1 MRPETP
7 FNPRG
12 LLRNPHV
19 QSILA
24 SSGVRRLLSRRRNAI
39 LKNES
44 VEHILDCGDGIRL
57 QGFHTTQHVAARP
70 RALAIL
76 LHGWEGSAQSSYI
89 LNTTAR
95 LLDAGCDVFRLN
107 FRDHGETHHLNAELF
122 HSCRIDE
129 VVGAVKQIAHMFDER
144 PLVIGGFSLGGNF
157 ALRVALR
164 ASAADIP
171 LTWAFAVCPVI
182 SPRAGL
188 ASIEDA
194 PWFYEHYFMLK
205 WRESLRRKQELFPN
219 NELFSKAQ
227 LRGNMR
233 ELTREMVLKHTNF
246 GTLENYLDGYSIAGD
261 TLATLS
267 IPATILTAADDPVIP
282 VAQFRELKLARGTEL
297 VIVPHGGHCGFIRD
311 MSLRSWADDFVAAHL
326 DKALASA
333 GASPDY
339 PEPARSYG

>member
-1 MRPETP
+1 MT
-7 FNPRG
+7 FSDFQPRG

-24 SSGVRRLLSRRRNAI
+24 SSGVRRFLSRHRRAQI
-39 LKNES
+39 ERDS
-44 VEHILDCGDGIRL
+44 TEHILDCGDGVRL
-57 QGFHTTQHVAARP
+57 QGFHTRQRARTTP

-89 LNTTAR
+89 LNTSAR
-95 LLDAGCDVFRLN
+95 LLDDGCDVFRLN
-107 FRDHGETHHLNAELF
+107 FRDHGDTHHLNGELF

-129 VVGAVKQIAHMFDER
+129 VVGAVKQIAQQFGER

-157 ALRVALR
+157 ALRVALHAPANR
-164 ASAADIP
+164 IP
-171 LTWAFAVCPVI
+171 LQWAFAVCPVI

-205 WRESLRRKQELFPN
+205 WRESLRRKQALRPDA
-219 NELFSKAQ
+219 ELFSREQ
-227 LRGNMR
+227 LRGTMR
-233 ELTREMVLKHTNF
+233 DLTRDMVLRHTDF

-261 TLATLS
+261 TLAALR

-282 VAQFRELKLARGTEL
+282 VADFHALKLAAETEL
-297 VIVPHGGHCGFIRD
+297 IIVPHGGHCGFIRD
-311 MSLRSWADDFVAAHL
+311 WRLHSWSEDFIAEHL
-326 DKALASA
+326 DRALRRRAEPETDAAAASA
-333 GASPDY
+333 A
-339 PEPARSYG
+339 

>member
-1 MRPETP
+1 VTTTSE
-7 FNPRG
+7 FHPRG
-12 LLRNPHV
+12 LLRNAHV

-24 SSGVRRLLSRRRNAI
+24 SSGVRRLLFRRRHEA
-39 LKNES
+39 LQKAS
-44 VEHILDCGDGIRL
+44 VEYILDCGAGVRL
-57 QGFHTTQHVAARP
+57 QGFHTKQRAVDKP

-89 LNTTAR
+89 LNTATR
-95 LLDAGCDVFRLN
+95 LLDSGCDVFRLN

-129 VVGAVKQIAHMFDER
+129 VVGAVKRIAQTFDTR

-157 ALRVALR
+157 ALRVALH
-164 ASAADIP
+164 APAANIP
-171 LTWAFAVCPVI
+171 LTWVFGVCPVI

-205 WRESLRRKQELFPN
+205 WRESLRRKQRQFPH

-227 LRGNMR
+227 LRGSMR
-233 ELTREMVLKHTNF
+233 DLTRDMVLRHTDF

-261 TLATLS
+261 KLAALK
-267 IPATILTAADDPVIP
+267 IPATILTAEDDPVIP
-282 VAQFRELKLARGTEL
+282 VAEFRELKLARDTEL
-297 VIVPHGGHCGFIRD
+297 VIVPHGGHCGFIVD
-311 MSLRSWADDFVAAHL
+311 LSLRSWAEDFVAAHL
-326 DKALASA
+326 ERALADNA
-333 GASPDY
+333 KPGHYD
-339 PEPARSYG
+339 EQARSFA